1 MLVANGHTRLTNKPN
16 PQVGIYRGND
26 PTHGQNYG
34 ALYNDIAAAYGDAL
48 RWKVSDDKRYADK
61 AVEYLDQW
69 ASTLTTL
76 GGSDVALAA
85 GIYGYEFA
93 NAAEIMRGYSGW
105 SPAALAAFQAMMRK
119 VFYPVSHAFL
129 TRIDT
134 AMDTHYWAN
143 WGLANIAC
151 VLPSACS
158 DDAGSST
165 RPSPISRPAAATAA
179 SGKPYYLHP
188 GNLGQ
193 WQEAGRDQAT
203 ARSALIDG
211 RHLRDGVESGHR
223 PVRL

>member
-1 MLVANGHTRLTNKPN
+1 MRAKVGHASPWIDSWNVLVANGHTRLTNKPN

-143 WGLANIAC
+143 WGQHR
-151 VLPSACS
+151 VRPSACCATTPS
-158 DDAGSST
+158 VNEAVTHFKTGGSNGCI
-165 RPSPISRPAAATAA
+165 RQAV
-179 SGKPYYLHP
+179 YYLHP

-203 ARSALIDG
+203 ARSAL
-211 RHLRDGVESGHR
+211 H
-223 PVRL
+223 

>member
-1 MLVANGHTRLTNKPN
+1 MDRQLNVLVANGHTRLTNKPN

-85 GIYGYEFA
+85 GITA
-93 NAAEIMRGYSGW
+93 TSSPTQPKSCAATAAESGRTRRV
-105 SPAALAAFQAMMRK
+105 SGNDAQGLH
-119 VFYPVSHAFL
+119 PVSHAFL

-134 AMDTHYWAN
+134 AMDTHWAT
-143 WGLANIAC
+143 GARPTSRAS
-151 VLPSACS
+151 PSAC
-158 DDAGSST
+158 
-165 RPSPISRPAAATAA
+165 AATTP
-179 SGKPYYLHP
+179 SFRQRGRHPFQDRRQQRLHP
-188 GNLGQ
+188 ASRVLPAPRQPGQ
-193 WQEAGRDQAT
+193 WQEAARAT
-203 ARSALIDG
+203 ARSAD
-211 RHLRDGVESGHR
+211 
-223 PVRL
+223 

>member
-1 MLVANGHTRLTNKPN
+1 MRAKVGAHASPWIDSWNVLVANGHTRLTNKPN

-158 DDAGSST
+158 DDAAST

-179 SGKPYYLHP
+179 SGKPCTTCTP
-188 GNLGQ
+188 ATSGNGRKPAGTSHSTLG
-193 WQEAGRDQAT
+193 
-203 ARSALIDG
+203 ID
-211 RHLRDGVESGHR
+211 
-223 PVRL
+223 